1 MGTIGQ
7 QIFASISSGFASVLD
22 RTRTQAASALNALA
36 PQPGLTGTILD
47 GKLLAELK
55 LSDIAPSDPGVTAL
69 LDGLKQILPPAGSNA
84 ACSLHGF
91 DPGGGQPRGLAVAM
105 TTSAPVVTFVA
116 AMTADGPAGLA
127 FQLAAVVGA
136 GTFGPATLPLING
149 WSIVLSG
156 DVGGGGRLEFPFGA
170 PPLVLDGLAPISVS
184 ISLQHASSGSPIVLG
199 PTDGAQ
205 VTIATVSVGAAT
217 SIGPSGNPQISYVLS
232 LPDGKL
238 ALVSGVI
245 SALLGNSF
253 SMPVDLELAAD
264 PVSGIALKSG
274 GVRAAIPANLSLP
287 GIDINA
293 VDLALSDSGGAVEF
307 DFGISFT
314 GSLPGIPLTLSVEGL
329 GAGFPISTGQGDLGL
344 NPSAV
349 QPLFPTGLGL
359 DLDLPVI
366 SGGGFLDNTGPG
378 GYGGVLNVALLDIS
392 IDAFGLLQLPVNGL
406 PLSFVAI
413 ISIEFPF
420 PGIELEFGFSLNGVG
435 GIIAVNR
442 RLDIPSL
449 EAAVVNG
456 SAKQLLFPVDPAAHG
471 PAIIATLGQVFPAAG
486 GHVVV
491 GPMLEVDWGGRIVS
505 GVLAVVVDLPDP
517 VQLVLIGRII
527 VALPDPDVPL
537 VLLQAT
543 FVGAFEISP
552 VASVSLLASL
562 DGSKIAGMP
571 LNGDIFFLLQAG
583 DDPEFVFTAGGFNPK
598 YNPPAAV
605 PAKLQRLQLDITPP
619 GFPGLRADA
628 YFAVTA
634 NSVQFGARLELS
646 DEVAGCGIDG
656 WFNFDALFKWDPV
669 FSFSIKASAGVAVQV
684 FGDTL
689 MGINIDL
696 LLEGPS
702 PWHVHGTGSISL
714 FLFSVSL
721 DFDAHWGS
729 APPALPAP
737 SDLGAV
743 LAAALANPSAWK
755 GAAPSGE
762 QPLVTL
768 SSGAKKLVS
777 GGQSVH
783 PLGGVTVRERA
794 VPFDIAISRF
804 QQQPIQPQTWSI
816 ASAEL
821 APDVPAAL
829 GNVVLD
835 RFPPGQFLTL
845 SEDQQ
850 LSRPSFELMD
860 SGVAMLPAGGVH
872 SDLRQVDTDFE
883 TVLIPH
889 FAPIEVDLV
898 FVDLVAEFFLA
909 IDDVQS
915 HVALWSPA
923 NQQGISV
930 LPQQP
935 VTVAT
940 TDTFTQPP
948 GFVSPGGYTATL
960 QAAQGMFGTVGP
972 AAGVQVV
979 EQWEVSA

>member
-7 QIFASISSGFASVLD
+7 QIFASISSGLASVLN
-22 RTRTQAASALNALA
+22 RARTQAASALNALA
-36 PQPGLTGTILD
+36 PEPGFTGSVLD
-47 GKLLAELK
+47 GRLLAEFDP
-55 LSDIAPSDPGVTAL
+55 SAIVPSDAGVTAL
-69 LDGLKQILPPAGSNA
+69 LSGLEKILPSTGSNA
-84 ACSLHGF
+84 ACSLHGY
-91 DPGGGQPRGLAVAM
+91 DPGNGQPRGLALAM
-105 TTSAPVVTFVA
+105 TTTAPAVTFVA
-116 AMTADGPAGLA
+116 GLTGAGPAGLA
-127 FQLAAVVGA
+127 FELAAVGTGA
-136 GTFGPATLPLING
+136 FGPTTLPLLGG

-156 DVGGGGRLEFPFGA
+156 DAGGGGRLEFPFGA
-170 PPLVLDGLAPISVS
+170 SPQVLDGLSPISIS
-184 ISLQHASSGSPIVLG
+184 ISLQHASSDSPIVLG
-199 PTDGAQ
+199 PADSAT
-205 VTIATVSVGAAT
+205 VTIATVSVGAVT
-217 SIGPSGNPQISYVLS
+217 SLDANGNPHISYVLS
-232 LPDGKL
+232 LPDAKL
-238 ALVSGVI
+238 GLVSGVI
-245 SALLGNSF
+245 SALLGDSF
-253 SMPVDLELAAD
+253 SMPIDLELAAD

-274 GVRAAIPANLSLP
+274 GVQAAIPVNLSLP

-293 VDLALSDSGGAVEF
+293 LDLALSATAGTVQF
-307 DFGISFT
+307 DFGMSFT

-329 GAGFPISTGQGDLGL
+329 GAGFPISTGQGPLGL
-344 NPSAV
+344 DPSGV

-378 GYGGVLNVALLDIS
+378 GYGGILNVELLDIS

-406 PLSFVAI
+406 SLSFVAI
-413 ISIEFPF
+413 ISLQFPF
-420 PGIELEFGFSLNGVG
+420 PGIELQFGFSLNGVG
-435 GIIAVNR
+435 GIVAVNR
-442 RLDIPSL
+442 RLDTPSL

-456 SAKQLLFPVDPAAHG
+456 SARQLLFPVDPAAHG
-471 PAIIATLGQVFPAAG
+471 PAIIATLGQVFPPAD

-491 GPMLEVDWGGRIVS
+491 GPMLQVDWGGRIVS

-517 VQLVLIGRII
+517 VQFVLIGRII

-552 VASVSLLASL
+552 VASVALLASL

-598 YNPPAAV
+598 YSPPAAV

-656 WFNFDALFKWDPV
+656 WFSFDALFKWDPV
-669 FSFSIKASAGVAVQV
+669 FSFSIHASAGVAVQV

-689 MGINIDL
+689 CGINIDL

-729 APPALPAP
+729 APPALPVP
-737 SDLGAV
+737 SDLGSV
-743 LAAALANPSAWK
+743 LAAALAKPSAWK
-755 GAAPSGE
+755 GAAPAGE
-762 QPLVTL
+762 NPLVTL

-777 GGQSVH
+777 RGQSVH
-783 PLGGVTVRERA
+783 PLGGVTVRQRA
-794 VPFDIAISRF
+794 VPFDIAVSRF

-816 ASAEL
+816 AAAAL

-829 GNVVLD
+829 GNLTQD
-835 RFPPGQFLTL
+835 RFAPGQFETLT
-845 SEDQQ
+845 EDQQ
-850 LSRPSFELMD
+850 LSRPAFELMD
-860 SGVAMLPAGGVH
+860 SGVAMTPVGGVH
-872 SDLRQVDTDFE
+872 SDLRPVDTDYE
-883 TVLIPH
+883 TVLIPDLT
-889 FAPIEVDLV
+889 PIPFEIF
-898 FVDLVAEFFLA
+898 FVDLVAESFLA
-909 IDDVQS
+909 IDDVQL
-915 HVALWSPA
+915 HPVLWSPPGL
-923 NQQGISV
+923 QGIAV
-930 LPQQP
+930 LTQQP

-940 TDTFTQPP
+940 TDTFSPSP

-960 QAAQGMFGTVGP
+960 QAAQGMFGAVGP

-979 EQWEVSA
+979 EAWEVSA